1 MKKNEVAHY
10 PEIMS
15 FIESQLLS
23 NFRSAGIDDISI
35 FWKSGELT
43 SKIKELIYEYPE
55 KCKCL
60 EEYSNIMSPLNLDIF
75 CVVTN
80 GKKFEIVIL
89 EIKLRETVGLNQWSQ
104 LIGYNLVSNAK
115 YGLLININAGASER
129 LKRIL
134 TFDVDTSRIVRKKAD
149 GTEIEHL
156 LGFMQWNTVTQN
168 FEYTNLGEIN
178 SLSALSTALIKQ
190 LNQIL
195 CNRKFKMVIREGQ
208 YTITVITL

>member
-23 NFRSAGIDDISI
+23 NFRSAGIDDI

-190 LNQIL
+190 FESDI
-195 CNRKFKMVIREGQ
+195 V
-208 YTITVITL
+208 

>member
-60 EEYSNIMSPLNLDIF
+60 EEYSNIMSPL
-75 CVVTN
+75 
-80 GKKFEIVIL
+80 IL

-190 LNQIL
+190 FESDI
-195 CNRKFKMVIREGQ
+195 V
-208 YTITVITL
+208 